1 MTTQNDARTE
11 FGKYYDDIGPR
22 GDDARE
28 ETEHKSAECPNCEK
42 TGRLNPVHPGALN
55 LQCNWCWAIID
66 PAGKIV
72 MLHR

>member
-1 MTTQNDARTE
+1 MTEQRCDMSELLHRYKATE
-11 FGKYYDDIGPR
+11 PL
-22 GDDARE
+22 
-28 ETEHKSAECPNCEK
+28 CPNCERV
-42 TGRLNPVHPGALN
+42 GRLNPVHPGALN